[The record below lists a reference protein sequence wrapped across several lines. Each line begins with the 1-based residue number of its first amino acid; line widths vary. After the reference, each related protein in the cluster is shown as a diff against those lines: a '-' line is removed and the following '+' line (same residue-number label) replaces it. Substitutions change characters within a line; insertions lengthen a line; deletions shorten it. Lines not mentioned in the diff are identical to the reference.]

1 MILPSK
7 NQRVF
12 DNNIAKNKWFYNGH
26 MNLQTLEFDP
36 FVTGYSFIVW
46 TKIPSWVEKQF
57 PGFKAMTQK
66 NFKSFQGL
74 ENIEMT
80 TNDYMHTFNG
90 NNYRTAASITK
101 GNTGFQMTHQ
111 EFSGSPIKN
120 MYQYWVSG
128 IRDPRTGIATY
139 PKIHNLEY
147 AAKNHTGE
155 LLYIQTRPDANNTSK
170 NNIEFAAYYTAVI
183 PTRISLDH
191 HNYTME
197 THEEAQIEQDFAGNM
212 EISARVNDFA
222 KSKLNEIYSFTEQG
236 MFDPSAP
243 KTAGDNLSDFDY
255 NKGGITG
262 SGNGDLK

>member
-7 NQRVF
+7 GQRVF
-12 DNNIAKNKWFYNGH
+12 DSDIAKNKWFYNGH

-36 FVTGYSFIVW
+36 YVTGYSFVIW
-46 TKIPSWVEKQF
+46 TKIPFWVRQTF
-57 PGFKAMTQK
+57 PGFKAMTEK
-66 NFKSFQGL
+66 NFKGFQGL
-74 ENIEMT
+74 ENMELT

-139 PKIHNLEY
+139 PKIFNCEY
-147 AAKNHTGE
+147 KAKNHTGE
-155 LLYIQTRPDANNTSK
+155 LMYIQTRPDANNVGK
-170 NNIEFAAYYTAVI
+170 NNIEFAAYYTAVM
-183 PTRISLDH
+183 PTRIPVDH

-197 THEEAQIEQDFAGNM
+197 THEEVQIEQDFAGNM
-212 EISARVNDFA
+212 EISPRVNEYA
-222 KSKLNEIYSFTEQG
+222 KTLLNTSYSFIEQG
-236 MFDPSAP
+236 MFDPLSP
-243 KTAGDNLSDFDY
+243 KKAGSTINDFDW
-255 NKGGITG
+255 NQGGITG
-262 SGNGDLK
+262 SGNGDI

>member
-7 NQRVF
+7 KNQATF
-12 DNNIAKNKWFYNGH
+12 NEKIATNKYFYNGH

-36 FVTGYSFIVW
+36 YVTGYSFIVW
-46 TKIPSWVEKQF
+46 TKVPFWVEKKF
-57 PGFKAMTQK
+57 PDFKHMTQK

-80 TNDYMHTFNG
+80 TNEYMHTFNG

-139 PKIHNLEY
+139 PKIENVEY

-155 LLYIQTRPDANNTSK
+155 LIYIQTRPDANNVNK
-170 NNIEFAAYYTAVI
+170 NNIEFAAYYTAVM

-197 THEEAQIEQDFAGNM
+197 THEEVQIEQDFAGNM
-212 EISARVNDFA
+212 EISSRVNDYA
-222 KSKLNEIYSFTEQG
+222 KQKLREVYSFTEQG

-243 KTAGDNLSDFDY
+243 MKAGEKIGDFDY
-255 NKGGITG
+255 DKG
-262 SGNGDLK
+262 